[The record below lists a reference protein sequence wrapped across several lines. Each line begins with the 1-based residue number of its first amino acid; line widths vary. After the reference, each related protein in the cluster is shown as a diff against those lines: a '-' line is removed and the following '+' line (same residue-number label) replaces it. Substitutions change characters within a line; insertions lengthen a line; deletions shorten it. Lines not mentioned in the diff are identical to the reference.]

1 MSFFR
6 SFHRFPLFSV
16 TRTSLARARSTLS
29 LVSSDTLVA
38 AGTLAAAA
46 AQASVVAAAAAA
58 AAQAVQSV
66 PAAVEAA
73 AAIAAAA
80 SSVTENMLNQSY
92 HSYFKNSKATAERQ
106 TVT

>member
-46 AQASVVAAAAAA
+46 AQASVVAAAA
-58 AAQAVQSV
+58 QAVQSV